1 MGDQFRKVQ
10 PGDPLKI
17 PAEAWNALVDLSRQ
31 QKNQRHDQLAEAE
44 GTSRQTTLAKVR
56 NQTGVDLDRFSIVAL
71 GTPIITP
78 AANLRESKRQISFQG
93 LVPSANTGPRFG
105 VLLEPLKNNFIGTAA
120 MGGCVITR
128 VPIAQDAC
136 AACIQQSTPRA
147 KNSVTC
153 SKAIQYRTLVGM
165 LPTPEL
171 LECIKPPTQGVGT
184 ELELLI
190 EKTRRTLNWLCLGWL
205 IPDKFNCGCHS
216 TKLRMNEMGVRK
228 CLRNNETLSAEI
240 LTRWIVHVP
249 PIRFIPFVLT
259 IIGFYVLRAAYNA
272 ESKEKLHG

>member
-78 AANLRESKRQISFQG
+78 AANLREFKRQISFQG

-128 VPIAQDAC
+128 V
-136 AACIQQSTPRA
+136 S
-147 KNSVTC
+147 
-153 SKAIQYRTLVGM
+153 
-165 LPTPEL
+165 
-171 LECIKPPTQGVGT
+171 VGT
-184 ELELLI
+184 NAYTCAETDAGQNGYLRSVPHGPASVLWI
-190 EKTRRTLNWLCLGWL
+190 ESSGAVRWAVIRFDDANYEEIVFITSN
-205 IPDKFNCGCHS
+205 IPDGNGYYPGVVQKFDVVSKSWS
-216 TKLRMNEMGVRK
+216 TIFDCKVVDANK
-228 CLRNNETLSAEI
+228 
-240 LTRWIVHVP
+240 
-249 PIRFIPFVLT
+249 
-259 IIGFYVLRAAYNA
+259 
-272 ESKEKLHG
+272 